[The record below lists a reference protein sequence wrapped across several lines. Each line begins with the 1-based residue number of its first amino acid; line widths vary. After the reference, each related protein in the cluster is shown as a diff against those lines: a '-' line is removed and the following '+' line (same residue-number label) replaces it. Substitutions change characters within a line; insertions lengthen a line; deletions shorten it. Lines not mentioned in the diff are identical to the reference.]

1 MNLHQRLV
9 AECLNVIR
17 THRLNMTPPL
27 IEIVEVESFWGQ
39 WSSASSTLKISK
51 KLLSFNR
58 WDWVCGVLR
67 HELAHQFVFQELK
80 SDERGHGDSFQL
92 ACERLGVPN
101 KFRKASI
108 DFQNIPLDS
117 NFEQSENSKAKLK
130 IEKLLNLA
138 QSTNLHEAQAALKK
152 AQELNAQ
159 FYLDDSK
166 QPQFQY
172 EHVILK
178 SGMKKVSLEDKLI
191 LDILNRHFFVFS
203 MIGIGYD
210 LKKQSDHRT
219 LEIWGLPEN
228 LLMAEY
234 VFYFLQNQL
243 TLLSQSVHEKKSF
256 KRGLLEGFRE
266 QLNLQNKISPQESTL
281 SKALV
286 LFQGDLRLKKYLKQI
301 HPRLSR
307 SSSRASA
314 LDTQSYEKG
323 KSIGKGLKI
332 SRPLENKKSQFLGFL
347 NSKSSRST

>member
-9 AECLNVIR
+9 TECLNVIR
-17 THRLNMTPPL
+17 SHRLNMAAPL
-27 IEIVEVESFWGQ
+27 IEVVDVDSYWGQ
-39 WSSASSTLKISK
+39 WSALTSSLKISK

-67 HELAHQFVFQELK
+67 HELAHQYVFQVLK
-80 SDERGHGDSFQL
+80 SDERGHGDPFQL
-92 ACERLGVPN
+92 ACERLGVPS
-101 KFRKASI
+101 KFRKASL

-117 NFEQSENSKAKLK
+117 NFEHPAQSK

-138 QSTNLHEAQAALKK
+138 QSSNLHEAQAALKK

-159 FYLDDSK
+159 FYLDDVK
-166 QPQFQY
+166 KNQFEY

-210 LKKQSDHRT
+210 IKNETEHRT
-219 LEIWGLPEN
+219 LEIWGSPEN

-234 VFYFLQNQL
+234 VFHFLQNQL
-243 TLLSQSVHEKKSF
+243 THLSRNINEKKSF

-266 QLNLQNKISPQESTL
+266 QLNSQKKMSLQESSL
-281 SKALV
+281 SKALM
-286 LFQGDLRLKKYLKQI
+286 LFEGDVRLKNYLKQI

-307 SSSRASA
+307 STSRASA
-314 LDTQSYEKG
+314 LDSHSYEKG
-323 KSIGKGLKI
+323 KFIGKNLRI
-332 SRPLENKKSQFLGFL
+332 SRPLESKKPQFLGFL
-347 NSKSSRST
+347 SSKSSRST